1 MLTKLV
7 EKQTPESMCQH
18 LADVMPGLLK
28 VIYIIKQDIRIY
40 MSPIAGQTA
49 GPNGL
54 KFFCGHSGV
63 PGCVSG

>member
-28 VIYIIKQDIRIY
+28 VIVNKLVIQVTRTN
-40 MSPIAGQTA
+40 AHQFV
-49 GPNGL
+49 L
-54 KFFCGHSGV
+54 KDCEK
-63 PGCVSG
+63 